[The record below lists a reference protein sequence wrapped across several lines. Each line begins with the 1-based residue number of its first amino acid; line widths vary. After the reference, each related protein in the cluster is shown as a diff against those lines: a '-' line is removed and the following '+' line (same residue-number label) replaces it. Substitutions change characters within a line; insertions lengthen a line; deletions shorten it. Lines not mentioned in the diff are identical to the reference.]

1 MAVLYCACKEN
12 LAYRR
17 ADHGQEGD
25 SAACAAGE
33 SGRRYGF
40 SAFCILCIAVLIF
53 NDIYDRPNDL
63 PMAVMM
69 AYLAAESYPRF
80 AFTRKKSALVLAIL
94 TTIAAA
100 AALAAYVVSVV
111 RGV

>member
-1 MAVLYCACKEN
+1 MDKKEILQRAQRENQDDGMAAAEN
-12 LAYRR
+12 R
-17 ADHGQEGD
+17 
-25 SAACAAGE
+25 
-33 SGRRYGF
+33 GRKYGF

-80 AFTRKKSALVLAIL
+80 AFTRKKSFRFSYSEHSYFVLGNNR
-94 TTIAAA
+94 TTI
-100 AALAAYVVSVV
+100 SS
-111 RGV
+111 RRPPI

>member
-1 MAVLYCACKEN
+1 MDKKEILQRAQRENQDDGMAAAEN
-12 LAYRR
+12 R
-17 ADHGQEGD
+17 
-25 SAACAAGE
+25 
-33 SGRRYGF
+33 GRKYGF

-80 AFTRKKSALVLAIL
+80 AFTRSRRPSGLRK
-94 TTIAAA
+94 T
-100 AALAAYVVSVV
+100 
-111 RGV
+111 R

>member
-1 MAVLYCACKEN
+1 MRSGRIRTTAWP
-12 LAYRR
+12 RR
-17 ADHGQEGD
+17 RT
-25 SAACAAGE
+25 AAGNT
-33 SGRRYGF
+33 
-40 SAFCILCIAVLIF
+40 AFLCIAVLIF

-80 AFTRKKSALVLAIL
+80 AFTRKKSDLVLAIL

>member
-1 MAVLYCACKEN
+1 MDKKEILQRAQRENQDDGMAAAEN
-12 LAYRR
+12 R
-17 ADHGQEGD
+17 GMK
-25 SAACAAGE
+25 
-33 SGRRYGF
+33 YG
-40 SAFCILCIAVLIF
+40 FCILCIAVLIF

-80 AFTRKKSALVLAIL
+80 AFTRKKSDLVLAIL

>member
-1 MAVLYCACKEN
+1 M
-12 LAYRR
+12 
-17 ADHGQEGD
+17 
-25 SAACAAGE
+25 SAAATGLTGKAV
-33 SGRRYGF
+33 F
-40 SAFCILCIAVLIF
+40 SSW
-53 NDIYDRPNDL
+53 L

-80 AFTRKKSALVLAIL
+80 AFTRKKSDLVLAIL

>member
-1 MAVLYCACKEN
+1 MDKKEILQRAQRETQDDGMA
-12 LAYRR
+12 
-17 ADHGQEGD
+17 
-25 SAACAAGE
+25 AAE
-33 SGRRYGF
+33 TRGRKYGF

-80 AFTRKKSALVLAIL
+80 AFTRKKSDLVLAIL

-100 AALAAYVVSVV
+100 AALAAFVVSVV

>member
-1 MAVLYCACKEN
+1 MDKKEILQRAQRENQDDGMAAAEN
-12 LAYRR
+12 R
-17 ADHGQEGD
+17 
-25 SAACAAGE
+25 
-33 SGRRYGF
+33 GRKYGY
-40 SAFCILCIAVLIF
+40 SAFWTLCIAVLIF
-53 NDIYDRPNDL
+53 NNIYDRPNDL

-80 AFTRKKSALVLAIL
+80 AFTRKKSDLVLAIL
-94 TTIAAA
+94 ATVAGA

>member
-1 MAVLYCACKEN
+1 MDKKEILQRAQRENQDDGMAAAEN
-12 LAYRR
+12 R
-17 ADHGQEGD
+17 
-25 SAACAAGE
+25 
-33 SGRRYGF
+33 GRKYGF

-53 NDIYDRPNDL
+53 NDIYDL

-80 AFTRKKSALVLAIL
+80 AFTRKKSDLVLDIL